1 MGLLA
6 WLFPSEDDRMDK
18 AEKLLAEGDYNNARL
33 EVEGLAQP
41 RAGQLRH
48 LAMEGLKSR
57 NCDEAIACANAGAFE
72 RAAEHLELA
81 VEFAGGRADAEIK
94 GARRTVRELRSQ
106 PSKPKRTVGVTSNP
120 FGTNETDVMAGA
132 GGPPPEA
139 QDDLYSLPPD
149 DPRLRFAL
157 LLERYPDDLR
167 TRMMALGPEFATAVL
182 AIEDG
187 TPAHAIEVL
196 GRFVGQD
203 PIVRFERARAA
214 HLGGQPAASEDDLLA
229 FASAEGRHR
238 TIAGQHT
245 AVMLASAY
253 ASSGRLPMAL
263 ATLDAA
269 LADEKDEPALLINKA
284 LVLERSGSLAEAD
297 ELARHVVQHH
307 PRSMLMYKLMAR
319 CRLKAQKR
327 AEAAQVLE
335 AGLTTNCSSG
345 KCGSL
350 PFDVEAGR
358 MLAQI
363 YLEDRQRP
371 KRADELL
378 IRLKRNIRQPGWF
391 DAYLLALKARNHDD
405 PRTHEMVRALSGR
418 LQKGD
423 PRAGLLRTAFPGQ
436 IN

>member
-6 WLFPSEDDRMDK
+6 WLFPSDDDRMDK
-18 AEKLLAEGDYNNARL
+18 AESLLAEGNYNDARL

-57 NCDEAIACANAGAFE
+57 NCDEAIACANAGDYE
-72 RAAEHLELA
+72 RAAEHLALA
-81 VEFAGGRADAEIK
+81 VEFSGGQADAEIR
-94 GARRTVRELRSQ
+94 GARRTVRELRTEGAR
-106 PSKPKRTVGVTSNP
+106 PKRTVGVTNNP
-120 FGTNETDVMAGA
+120 FGAPASDVIEGA
-132 GGPPPEA
+132 GGPPPDV

-167 TRMMALGPEFATAVL
+167 ARMIALGPEFATAVL
-182 AIEDG
+182 ATEDG
-187 TPAHAIEVL
+187 TPAHAVEVL
-196 GRFVGQD
+196 GRFAGKD

-214 HLGGQPAASEDDLLA
+214 QLAGQSATTEEDLLA
-229 FASAEGRHR
+229 FYSAEGRHR

-253 ASSGRLPMAL
+253 ASAGRLNEAL
-263 ATLDAA
+263 AALETA
-269 LADEKDEPALLINKA
+269 LAEEPKEAALLINKA
-284 LVLERSGSLAEAD
+284 LVLERLGQLPKAD
-297 ELARHVVQHH
+297 ELARHIVQHH

-319 CRLKAQKR
+319 CRIKADKR
-327 AEAAQVLE
+327 NEATQVLE
-335 AGLTTNCSSG
+335 AGLKTNCTSG
-345 KCGSL
+345 RCGSL
-350 PFDVEAGR
+350 PFDVESGR

-363 YLEDRQRP
+363 YLEDRFQL

-378 IRLKRNIRQPGWF
+378 LRLKRNIQKPGWF
-391 DAYLLALKARNHDD
+391 DAYLLALKARNGDD
-405 PRTHEMVRALSGR
+405 PRMHEMVRALSGR
-418 LQKGD
+418 LQRGD
-423 PRAGLLRTAFPGQ
+423 PRAGLLRKAFPGL